1 MAEQQEAGTVGLSW
15 ADARMGIVRTHP
27 IAFSG
32 FLFGI
37 LYGASCVAIGVS
49 PWVAALASLLIL
61 SGAVQ
66 FAALGLMNG
75 DNVLIG
81 TAISSFLIATR
92 QILLGASI
100 ARHLADRPL
109 GVRYLSMPLL
119 TDGNWAAMMG
129 EKGPYDRLSFFLA
142 GGAWIVA
149 LWAAGTLLGGLIAD
163 RIPDDTIVALGFS
176 GTVFLSLLLLVV
188 QRNTRAPHLP
198 WIVSLA
204 VSILLARAGS
214 TEAAFLI
221 GASSGGLTAWITH
234 VGRKAAEDE

>member
-1 MAEQQEAGTVGLSW
+1 MSEQHDARTVGFSW
-15 ADARMGIVRTHP
+15 ADARTGIVRTHP

-32 FLFGI
+32 FLFGV

-49 PWVAALASLLIL
+49 PWAAALASLLIL

-66 FAALGLMNG
+66 FAALGLMNS
-75 DNVLIG
+75 DDALIG
-81 TAISSFLIATR
+81 IAISSFLIATR
-92 QILLGASI
+92 QILLGTSI

-109 GVRYLSMPLL
+109 AVRYLSMPLL
-119 TDGNWAAMMG
+119 TDGNWAAVMG
-129 EKGPYDRLSFFLA
+129 EKGHYDRLSFFLA

-163 RIPDDTIVALGFS
+163 QIPNATIVALSFS

-198 WIVSLA
+198 WIVA
-204 VSILLARAGS
+204 MGVSILLAKVGFN
-214 TEAAFLI
+214 EAAFLI
-221 GASSGGLTAWITH
+221 GAASGGLVAWATH
-234 VGRKAAEDE
+234 VWKKATGDD